1 MKSNPENIMEIR
13 EGTEQDIPEILK
25 VLKAS
30 LGETSSQKTE
40 EVWRF
45 KHIDNP
51 FGKSLVL
58 LALENDQIIGVR
70 AFMRW
75 KWQRGDQV
83 FSAFRAVDT
92 ATHPNHRGK
101 GVFKKLTLKALEIG
115 KERGDNFVFNT
126 PNSQSKPGY
135 LKMGW
140 KEVDKL
146 RISLRPVNPFY
157 WNSSKFSKEYPQ
169 NLTSTDEPD
178 FLKEFNKRLAEKPR
192 LFTPKDPAY
201 LKWRYVQNPIQ
212 DYKVLATSHLFLAG
226 YVKKQGRFREL
237 RMSEVIKSPDVSNG
251 DLKKEL
257 KSWARKYGVHFISF
271 SPESEVKFWTAVSGK
286 FNPVLTFR
294 NMNIPDSEEDQFLK
308 IHSWAYSLGDL
319 ELF

>member
-1 MKSNPENIMEIR
+1 MEIK
-13 EGTEQDIPEILK
+13 EGTEQDIPAILE
-25 VLKAS
+25 VLRAS

-45 KHIDNP
+45 KHVNNP

-58 LALENDQIIGVR
+58 LAVEDGKVIGVR

-75 KWQRGDQV
+75 KWQRGEET

-92 ATHPNHRGK
+92 ATHPDHQGK

-115 KERGDNFVFNT
+115 KERGDHFVFNT
-126 PNSQSKPGY
+126 PNAQSKPGY

-146 RISLRPVNPFY
+146 KTSLRPVNPFFWKSMNGISTY
-157 WNSSKFSKEYPQ
+157 PKTWNDNNGF
-169 NLTSTDEPD
+169 D
-178 FLKEFNKRLAEKPR
+178 FLDDYNGKLVNKGE
-192 LFTPKDPAY
+192 LFTPKDAAY
-201 LKWRYVQNPIQ
+201 LQWRYAENPLQ
-212 DYKVLATSHLFLAG
+212 DYHVLATSNLFLAA
-226 YVKKQGRFREL
+226 YVKKQGRFKEL
-237 RMSEVIKSPDVSNG
+237 RVSEVIRSSKISNAVI
-251 DLKKEL
+251 KKEL

-271 SPESEVKFWTAVSGK
+271 SPISDVRFLTAISGK
-286 FNPVLTFR
+286 FGPVLTFR
-294 NMNIPDSEEDQFLK
+294 NMEVSEEKEKEFLK
-308 IHSWAYSLGDL
+308 IDTWAYSLGDL

>member
-1 MKSNPENIMEIR
+1 MEIR
-13 EGTEQDIPEILK
+13 EGTEQDIPAILE
-25 VLKAS
+25 VLRAS

-45 KHIDNP
+45 KHVDNP

-58 LALENDQIIGVR
+58 LAVEDGQVIGVR

-75 KWQRGDQV
+75 KWQRGKEQY
-83 FSAFRAVDT
+83 SAFRAVDT
-92 ATHPNHRGK
+92 ATHPDHQGK

-146 RISLRPVNPFY
+146 KTSIRPVNPFFWKSANGITSY
-157 WNSSKFSKEYPQ
+157 PKTWNDNKGFE
-169 NLTSTDEPD
+169 
-178 FLKEFNKRLAEKPR
+178 FLNDHNKRLSEEGY
-192 LFTPKDPAY
+192 LFTPKDADY
-201 LKWRYVQNPIQ
+201 LKWRFAENPLQ
-212 DYKVLATSHLFLAG
+212 DYHVLATPNLFLAA

-237 RMSEVIKSPDVSNG
+237 RVSEIIRSSKISNG
-251 DLKKEL
+251 ALKKEL
-257 KSWARKYGVHFISF
+257 KSWGRKYGVHFISF
-271 SPESEVKFWTAVSGK
+271 SPISDVKFFTAVSGK
-286 FNPVLTFR
+286 FGPVLTFR
-294 NMNIPDSEEDQFLK
+294 NMGVSVEEEKEFLNIN
-308 IHSWAYSLGDL
+308 SWAYSLGDL